1 MNKIISKEVYEKL
14 KAELEKLKKIERKI
28 IAEKIKT
35 AKEFGDLSENAEY
48 QTALE
53 EQKKLERRIYELEN
67 ILKKAKIIKTKP
79 GKTDKIS
86 IGSQVEIVNL
96 VDKKRLKLTI
106 VGFGES
112 DPAKGKISVKSPIG
126 KALLGRK
133 KGEIIE
139 VTVGNKKTKYKIY
152 SIS

>member
-14 KAELEKLKKIERKI
+14 KAELDKLKKIERKI

-53 EQKKLERRIYELEN
+53 EQKKLERKIYELEN
-67 ILKKAKIIKTKP
+67 ILKTAKIIKSKSS
-79 GKTDKIS
+79 KSDKIS
-86 IGSQVEIVNL
+86 IGSQVEIMNL
-96 VDKKRLKLTI
+96 EDKKKLKLII

-112 DPAKGKISVKSPIG
+112 DPVKGKISTESPIG

-139 VTVGNKKTKYKIY
+139 VTVGNRKTKYKII

>member
-14 KAELEKLKKIERKI
+14 KAELDKLKKIERKI

-53 EQKKLERRIYELEN
+53 EQKKLERKIYELEN
-67 ILKKAKIIKTKP
+67 ILKTAKIIKSKSS
-79 GKTDKIS
+79 KSNKIS
-86 IGSQVEIVNL
+86 IGSQVEIMNL
-96 VDKKRLKLTI
+96 EDKKKLKLII

-112 DPAKGKISVKSPIG
+112 DPVKGKISTESPIG

-139 VTVGNKKTKYKIY
+139 VTVGNRKTKYKII

>member
-14 KAELEKLKKIERKI
+14 KAELDKLKKIERKI

-53 EQKKLERRIYELEN
+53 EQKKLERKIYELEN
-67 ILKKAKIIKTKP
+67 ILKTAKIIKSKS
-79 GKTDKIS
+79 GKSDKVS
-86 IGSQVEIVNL
+86 IGSQVEIMNL
-96 VDKKRLKLTI
+96 EDKKKLKLII

-112 DPAKGKISVKSPIG
+112 DPVKGKISTESPIG

-133 KGEIIE
+133 KGEIVE
-139 VTVGNKKTKYKIY
+139 VTVGNRKTKYKII